1 VEEGRCANHI
11 ALLQAL
17 TDSFMLLIRVV
28 HGTSIFIIVYINLT
42 VREISLIPGLIVI
55 LVQVLAW
62 INLQALLL
70 VEMGLFM

>member
-1 VEEGRCANHI
+1 
-11 ALLQAL
+11 
-17 TDSFMLLIRVV
+17 MLLIRVV

>member
-1 VEEGRCANHI
+1 MCQPYSVAASPDGFIYVVDMGSSWYFNIHNCIHKFDREGF
-11 ALLQAL
+11 L
-17 TDSFMLLIRVV
+17 DS
-28 HGTSIFIIVYINLT
+28 
-42 VREISLIPGLIVI
+42 GLIVI